1 MNDSNFDKKDE
12 IKNIIKKYHKELINN
27 ESYIFENIKKEFE
40 NIRKFIL
47 IYTNFYYLEED
58 YLERLQQILNLIN
71 FTKTE
76 NEININQKKEEFSY
90 VNILYSFKNTL
101 INIFTSHQNILKEIQ
116 TNLLIEKKEKMFK
129 NFENI
134 ENEYSNNRYLFQ
146 YQLKKSE
153 IEINSLENEYINEVK
168 NNITNIFRFLQ
179 KNYKKN
185 NEKIINNLENIKN
198 LFCKEKEE
206 NYIKS
211 IFDYNKNYNN
221 YYKENYKFF
230 FKLIKYQFDTFKD
243 ILESIQI
250 FTKIYSNENNN
261 INKYYK
267 EFFDYSKQFNIENE
281 TKNLI
286 FLYKNYQNKK
296 SSFNKNNENNNINLF
311 SEIEETNNENINN
324 VDNNNDNNGIKKK
337 ITFNSYITRFENDH
351 FFNDIKKKYN
361 KNITEKSKEL
371 IQFFYKNSNNINEK
385 IEIFEEDKEKE
396 LEDEI
401 NNNIYNY
408 LINIIE
414 ELILGKLN
422 KKNFENFK
430 NEINSSLNKKK
441 FFLDY
446 LNKNRGKLIL
456 INENAFDSIFDFFEN
471 ILNKNKN
478 YPNLI

>member
-1 MNDSNFDKKDE
+1 MFLINFMNDSNFDKKDE

-267 EFFDYSKQFNIENE
+267 EFFEYSKQFNIENE

-296 SSFNKNNENNNINLF
+296 SSFNKNNENNNNNLF

-337 ITFNSYITRFENDH
+337 NH
-351 FFNDIKKKYN
+351 F
-361 KNITEKSKEL
+361 
-371 IQFFYKNSNNINEK
+371 
-385 IEIFEEDKEKE
+385 
-396 LEDEI
+396 
-401 NNNIYNY
+401 
-408 LINIIE
+408 
-414 ELILGKLN
+414 
-422 KKNFENFK
+422 
-430 NEINSSLNKKK
+430 
-441 FFLDY
+441 
-446 LNKNRGKLIL
+446 
-456 INENAFDSIFDFFEN
+456 
-471 ILNKNKN
+471 
-478 YPNLI
+478 